1 MQKSATR
8 RVITNEND
16 ENATAVTRV
25 TRAKAALCTT
35 EVELVQKALGRSKS
49 TTVTTSTSTLA
60 RKRNALEDVSNVAK
74 AIEANING
82 KSTGAKKQPLGV
94 KNGNVAKAGQPTK
107 VQKLGRSQSTRSIVG
122 QRTQKGVVE
131 LKRPAPASGVGGH
144 VTKKRLTG
152 SASSKTTLKDEESP
166 DEDEENVAPAHK
178 PSASSAVESS
188 IKVELDRS
196 PSADFDEPLPKE
208 LPPGVPDLDLED
220 LDDPL
225 MVAEYVTEIFD
236 YLREL
241 ELQTMANPKYMNTQ
255 KELEWSM
262 RGILVDWLIEV
273 HAKFG
278 MLPETLYLTVN
289 IIDRFL
295 STKVVQ
301 LDRLQLVG
309 VTAMF
314 IAAKY
319 EEVFSPHVTGF
330 RHVSDDGFSEEE
342 ILSAERYILTAL
354 NYDLSYPNPMNF
366 LRRISKADQY
376 DVQVRT
382 LGKYLLEIS
391 CLDHRFI
398 GFEPSRIAA
407 AAMYFARMVLE
418 RSDWVT
424 DSQVSHDLS

>member
-1 MQKSATR
+1 
-8 RVITNEND
+8 VLTNEND
-16 ENATAVTRV
+16 ENATGTTRV
-25 TRAKAALCTT
+25 TRAKAALGTS

-49 TTVTTSTSTLA
+49 TSVSSTSLAAAA
-60 RKRNALEDVSNVAK
+60 RKRNALEDVSNVTKNATAAADSK
-74 AIEANING
+74 
-82 KSTGAKKQPLGV
+82 GV
-94 KNGNVAKAGQPTK
+94 KRQAFGSKNGNVAKASQPTR
-107 VQKLGRSQSTRSIVG
+107 VEKLGRSQSTKSILP
-122 QRTQKGVVE
+122 QKTVKSAVE
-131 LKRPAPASGVGGH
+131 LKRPAPASGSGH
-144 VTKKRLTG
+144 VNKKRLTG
-152 SASSKTTLKDEESP
+152 SSSSKVTLKEEEVY
-166 DEDEENVAPAHK
+166 EDENAAPIHK
-178 PSASSAVESS
+178 RSVSVTTEVTTKAELVE
-188 IKVELDRS
+188 ELD
-196 PSADFDEPLPKE
+196 ADVNIDELSGKHMPA
-208 LPPGVPDLDLED
+208 GMTNLDLED

-241 ELQTMANPKYMNTQ
+241 ELTTMANAKYMESQ
-255 KELEWSM
+255 DQLEWSM

-278 MLPETLYLTVN
+278 LLPETLYLAVN

-295 STKVVQ
+295 SCKVVQ

-330 RHVSDDGFSEEE
+330 RHVSDDGFSEDE
-342 ILSAERYILTAL
+342 ILSAERFILTAL

-398 GFEPSRIAA
+398 GHPPSRIAA
-407 AAMYFARMVLE
+407 ASMYFARMILDRGE
-418 RSDWVT
+418 WVSSHNWK
-424 DSQVSHDLS
+424 SQSLIPNRMRR